1 MPKVEIELDSAGIQE
16 LLKSPEIASACES
29 AAQKRTNA
37 TGVPYVPDVRIGKTR
52 VSARGYEKK
61 KVRNGMFA
69 LSAARRIR
77 IAGVKND

>member
-61 KVRNGMFA
+61 KSQKWDVCPKCGEAHPNCRC
-69 LSAARRIR
+69 
-77 IAGVKND
+77 KK